1 MIHTP
6 IPSLD
11 GLETQ
16 RLRFRK
22 LVEGDVEWWMDYV
35 RSAEAIHFMPFTL
48 GSRDDAAFMI
58 QRSLDRYAADG
69 SGLHAILRLED
80 GAPVGQCGL
89 LTQIV
94 DGEPE
99 LEIGYHLLPHC
110 WGMGYAREAAIA
122 CKSFAQEHRLAS
134 SVISLIDPG
143 NVRSQAVARA
153 NGMRPGKHTLHRGVE
168 AILFRTALSSDD

>member
-22 LVEGDVEWWMDYV
+22 LVEADVDWWMEYI
-35 RSAEAIHFMPFTL
+35 RSAEAIRFMPFTL

-94 DGEPE
+94 DDEPE
-99 LEIGYHLLPHC
+99 LEIGYQLLPRY
-110 WGMGYAREAAIA
+110 WGMGYAREAAVA
-122 CKSFAQEHRLAS
+122 CRCFAQEHRLAP

-143 NVRSQAVARA
+143 NARSQAVARS
-153 NGMRPGKHTLHRGVE
+153 NGMGPGKHTLHRGEE
-168 AILFRTALSSDD
+168 AIVFRTVLRSDD